1 MSRVK
6 VKIFNFALVFNRTQ
20 THNKEDCLDK
30 LRIMISEASVAPKD
44 RHMYEGIS
52 EKGKERRKDEKRKR
66 GEVKD
71 NRKMK
76 NTKNF
81 FD

>member
-1 MSRVK
+1 M
-6 VKIFNFALVFNRTQ
+6 Q
-20 THNKEDCLDK
+20 GQNKEDCFRK
-30 LRIMISEASVAPKD
+30 LKQMIAEASVAPKD

-66 GEVKD
+66 GEVKEG
-71 NRKMK
+71 RRAK
-76 NTKNF
+76 NSKNL